1 MRPQSQ
7 NSLFRFSGYRIS
19 ESESPKLPW
28 QRALPH
34 WLQRPAHCP
43 CYHWHYIA
51 NSPNIFS
58 CNSAF
63 KGSMNDIFRR
73 DDFQWAQYRK
83 GYYQFFWNSPGGV
96 RPQRGGE
103 GRQLST
109 AQSSFPLKLQLCTA
123 TTRPSSSL
131 PVWQPCTATRLDPVV
146 HHGRSGNPAPCNQ
159 TLHQGLESPAGPSWG
174 SAIAGFADWPVRTL
188 LQEGMPGHSTLF

>member
-1 MRPQSQ
+1 MRIVTLITMSC
-7 NSLFRFSGYRIS
+7 
-19 ESESPKLPW
+19 
-28 QRALPH
+28 ALPILSLALPLVSNITFSKYYITLSVVTV
-34 WLQRPAHCP
+34 LQRDQWTLHLHKNCL
-43 CYHWHYIA
+43 
-51 NSPNIFS
+51 
-58 CNSAF
+58 
-63 KGSMNDIFRR
+63 
-73 DDFQWAQYRK
+73 QWAHVIIDGSKSCCQCL
-83 GYYQFFWNSPGGV
+83 WNSPGGV
-96 RPQRGGE
+96 RPRWGGE
-103 GRQLST
+103 GRRLST
-109 AQSSFPLKLQLCTA
+109 ARSSFPLKLQLCTA

>member
-1 MRPQSQ
+1 MYFQ
-7 NSLFRFSGYRIS
+7 NSLLHSQYIYRIS
-19 ESESPKLPW
+19 GSESPKLPW

-34 WLQRPAHCP
+34 NGR
-43 CYHWHYIA
+43 YI
-51 NSPNIFS
+51 SR
-58 CNSAF
+58 
-63 KGSMNDIFRR
+63 GDYL
-73 DDFQWAQYRK
+73 QWAHVIIDGSKSCCQC
-83 GYYQFFWNSPGGV
+83 FWNSPGGV
-96 RPQRGGE
+96 RPRWGGE
-103 GRQLST
+103 GRRLST

-123 TTRPSSSL
+123 TTRPSSCL